1 MFNLVS
7 GFTKEDII
15 SLLYY
20 FGYLTI
26 NERSNITNDIIFKI
40 PNECMRLAYNS
51 YFEKLLKEV
60 DITIDNKEETTSIN
74 DIMESGKIGKI
85 TNYVSKLLKNT
96 SNWLFIHMNEWY
108 IKLLYKTVL
117 RKANIFDTWIEY
129 KLYNGYADIY
139 IERNIDCQ
147 IIELLHL
154 SKKDKSKYKE
164 KL

>member
-96 SNWLFIHMNEWY
+96 SN
-108 IKLLYKTVL
+108 
-117 RKANIFDTWIEY
+117 
-129 KLYNGYADIY
+129 
-139 IERNIDCQ
+139 
-147 IIELLHL
+147 
-154 SKKDKSKYKE
+154 
-164 KL
+164 

>member
-60 DITIDNKEETTSIN
+60 DITIDNKEETASIN

-96 SNWLFIHMNEWY
+96 SN
-108 IKLLYKTVL
+108 
-117 RKANIFDTWIEY
+117 
-129 KLYNGYADIY
+129 
-139 IERNIDCQ
+139 
-147 IIELLHL
+147 
-154 SKKDKSKYKE
+154 
-164 KL
+164 